1 MHDVAEDQQALKASK
16 GLTLCAEYRKGS
28 LAVAELDVMVL
39 DLKRTLI
46 ISGGFFALFW
56 FSASF
61 LPGNAAAIGD
71 FDYASLL
78 YLPHGVRVIAAWLY
92 GWKSIVYLAPGAYL
106 AHFSRIPE
114 HPDLWS
120 LGEAL
125 QPMFGVVCVAMT
137 FEVVARLGVDLR
149 LRAGFRAPWR
159 SILLVGALA
168 SLINAIG
175 ANLVVQ
181 NPPEVMLGYLVG
193 DILGMILLFLVVML
207 IFRGLRRVGY

>member
-1 MHDVAEDQQALKASK
+1 MISE
-16 GLTLCAEYRKGS
+16 
-28 LAVAELDVMVL
+28 
-39 DLKRTLI
+39 LKRAVV
-46 ISGGFFALFW
+46 ISGSFFVLFW
-56 FSASF
+56 FSAAL
-61 LPGNAAAIGD
+61 LPGNAAGIGD
-71 FDYASLL
+71 FDYASLV

-92 GWKSIVYLAPGAYL
+92 GWKSIIYLAPGAYL

-114 HPDLWS
+114 HPELWS

-193 DILGMILLFLVVML
+193 DILGMVVLFLMAMLLFS
-207 IFRGLRRVGY
+207 GLRRAGY